1 MVAYGE
7 PLEITKALATAE
19 DAENRDEK
27 EVPSRVADPTSHS
40 DVRDGAQEADQIK
53 IGCGSKGFR
62 QGGTAITPR
71 GTVSGAPWPACLGL
85 TFNQP

>member
-1 MVAYGE
+1 VVAYGE

-27 EVPSRVADPTSHS
+27 EEPSRVADPTSHS

-62 QGGTAITPR
+62 QGAQQLR
-71 GTVSGAPWPACLGL
+71 QGAPYAEPLGQPAWD
-85 TFNQP
+85 